1 MSMSKILTLSSKF
14 QVAIPKNIRE
24 QLGLKAG
31 QKFQIVTYGDRIEL
45 LPQREMRSMRG
56 FLRGIDTEVP
66 RESDR
71 V

>member
-1 MSMSKILTLSSKF
+1 MGMSQILTLSSKF
-14 QVAIPKNIRE
+14 QIAIPKTVRE
-24 QLGLKAG
+24 QMDLKAG

-45 LPQREMRSMRG
+45 LPQRDMRG
-56 FLRGIDTEVP
+56 FLRGIDTEVW